1 MSSAFA
7 KGRPIEP
14 LVVTAAERAYLER
27 QVRRHRVSRSLSER
41 CRIILRC
48 AEGLQSKVVAAEL
61 GVHEHTVGKWRRR
74 FLVDR
79 IDGLLDEA
87 RPGRPRTIDD
97 DQVAAVIER
106 TLRTTPADA
115 THWSIRSMAAETGF
129 SHTTIR
135 RMWNAF
141 GLQPHRS
148 QTFKLSSDPLFVD
161 KVRDIVGLY
170 LSPPTRAIVLSVDE
184 KSQIQALDREQPV
197 LPMMPGIPE
206 RRTHSYVRHG
216 TTSLFAA
223 LDIASGFVIG
233 KCYKR
238 HRATEFLDFL
248 KQIDRAVPDGLD
260 VHIVMDNYA
269 THKTAKV
276 RAWLARRPHYH
287 VHFTPTSAS
296 WINQVERW
304 FAELTRKQLQRG
316 VHRSTA
322 QLEADIHSFIDRH
335 NDNPKPFK
343 WTKSAD
349 EILASVKRFC
359 QKTDQTLCGEL

>member
-1 MSSAFA
+1 MANA
-7 KGRPIEP
+7 TGRPIIP
-14 LVVTAAERAYLER
+14 LVLSLDEQTYLER
-27 QVRRHRVSRSLSER
+27 QVRRHRVARSLSER

-48 AEGLQSKVVAAEL
+48 ADGIPSKSVATEL

-74 FLVDR
+74 FLKDR
-79 IDGLLDEA
+79 IEGLLDEA
-87 RPGRPRTIDD
+87 RPGRPRTIGD

-106 TLRTTPADA
+106 TLRSTPVDA
-115 THWSIRSMAAETGF
+115 THWSIRSMAKATGF

-135 RMWNAF
+135 RIWAAF

-170 LSPPTRAIVLSVDE
+170 LSPPNRALVLSVDE

-206 RRTHSYVRHG
+206 RRTHSYIRHG

-223 LDIASGFVIG
+223 LDVASGFVIG

-238 HRATEFLDFL
+238 HRAAEFLDFL
-248 KQIDRAVPDGLD
+248 RQIDARVPQGLD
-260 VHIVMDNYA
+260 IHIIMDNYA
-269 THKTAKV
+269 THKTAAIK
-276 RAWLARRPHYH
+276 AWLVRRPHYH

-296 WINQVERW
+296 WINQIERW
-304 FAELTRKQLQRG
+304 FAELTRKQLRRG
-316 VHRSTA
+316 VHTSIM
-322 QLEADIHSFIDRH
+322 QLETDICTFIERH
-335 NDNPKPFK
+335 NDNPKPYR
-343 WTKSAD
+343 WVKSAD

-359 QKTDQTLCGEL
+359 QKTEQTL

>member
-1 MSSAFA
+1 MANA
-7 KGRPIEP
+7 IGRR
-14 LVVTAAERAYLER
+14 TASLILTKEERVYLER
-27 QVRRHRVSRSLSER
+27 QVRGRRVARSLSER
-41 CRIILRC
+41 CRIVLRC
-48 AEGLQSKVVAAEL
+48 AGGIASKVVAAEF

-74 FLVDR
+74 FLTNR
-79 IDGLLDEA
+79 IEGLLDEA

-106 TLRTTPADA
+106 TLRATPSDA
-115 THWSIRSMAAETGF
+115 THWSIRSMAGATGF

-135 RMWNAF
+135 RIWNAF
-141 GLQPHRS
+141 GLQPHRAE
-148 QTFKLSSDPLFVD
+148 TFKLSSDPMFVD

-170 LSPPTRAIVLSVDE
+170 LSPPNRALVLSVDE

-197 LPMMPGIPE
+197 LPMMPGVPE

-223 LDIASGFVIG
+223 LDVASGFVIG

-238 HRATEFLDFL
+238 HRAAEFLDFL
-248 KQIDRAVPDGLD
+248 KQIDAQIPADLD
-260 VHIVMDNYA
+260 VHIIMDNYA
-269 THKTAKV
+269 THKTSLV
-276 RAWLARRPHYH
+276 RSWLARRPHYH

-304 FAELTRKQLQRG
+304 FAELTRKQLRRG
-316 VHRSTA
+316 VHTSTA
-322 QLEADIHSFIDRH
+322 QLEADIRTFIQRH
-335 NDNPKPFK
+335 NQAPKPYR

-359 QKTDQTLCGEL
+359 QKTEQTLCHEL

>member
-1 MSSAFA
+1 MANA
-7 KGRPIEP
+7 TGRPIAP
-14 LVVTAAERAYLER
+14 LIPSSDERAYLER
-27 QVRRHRVSRSLSER
+27 QVRRHRVTRSLSER
-41 CRIILRC
+41 CRVILRC
-48 AEGLQSKVVAAEL
+48 ADGVPSNSVASEL
-61 GVHEHTVGKWRRR
+61 RVHEHTVGKWRRR
-74 FLVDR
+74 FLKDR
-79 IDGLLDEA
+79 VEGLLDEA

-106 TLRTTPADA
+106 TLRSTPADA
-115 THWSIRSMAAETGF
+115 THWSIRSMATQSGF

-135 RMWNAF
+135 RIWNAF

-148 QTFKLSSDPLFVD
+148 ETFKLSSDPLFVD

-170 LSPPTRAIVLSVDE
+170 LSPPNRALVLSVDE
-184 KSQIQALDREQPV
+184 KSQIQALEREQPV

-238 HRATEFLDFL
+238 HRAAEFLDFL
-248 KQIDRAVPDGLD
+248 KQIDACVPDGLD
-260 VHIVMDNYA
+260 VHIIMDNYA
-269 THKTAKV
+269 THKTAVIKT
-276 RAWLARRPHYH
+276 WLARRPNYR

-304 FAELTRKQLQRG
+304 FAELTRKQLRRG
-316 VHRSTA
+316 VHTSTK
-322 QLEADIHSFIDRH
+322 QLEDDIRAFIQRY
-335 NDNPKPFK
+335 NENPKPYR

-359 QKTDQTLCGEL
+359 HKTEQTLCSEF

>member
-1 MSSAFA
+1 MSNGFVR
-7 KGRPIEP
+7 GRPIAD
-14 LVVTAAERAYLER
+14 LVLSSAERAYLER
-27 QVRRHRVSRSLSER
+27 QVRRHRVARSLSER
-41 CRIILRC
+41 FRIVLKC
-48 AEGLQSKVVAAEL
+48 AEGLPSKLVAAEL
-61 GVHEHTVGKWRRR
+61 GVCENTVGKWRRR
-74 FLVDR
+74 FLQDR
-79 IDGLLDEA
+79 IDGLYDEA
-87 RPGRPRTIDD
+87 RPGRPRTIGDD
-97 DQVAAVIER
+97 DVAAVIER

-115 THWSIRSMAAETGF
+115 THWSIRSMATEAGY

-170 LSPPTRAIVLSVDE
+170 LSPPTHALVLSVDE

-206 RRTHSYVRHG
+206 RRTHNYVRHG

-223 LDIASGFVIG
+223 LDVATGFVIG

-238 HRATEFLDFL
+238 HRAIEFLDFL
-248 KQIDRAVPDGLD
+248 KQIDANVPDGLD
-260 VHIVMDNYA
+260 IHIIMDNYA
-269 THKTAKV
+269 THKTDKV

-316 VHRSTA
+316 VHTSTG
-322 QLEADIHSFIDRH
+322 QLEADIRSFIDRH
-335 NDNPKPFK
+335 NENPAPFK

-349 EILASVKRFC
+349 EILAAVKRFC
-359 QKTDQTLCGEL
+359 QKTEQTLSHEL